1 MKGGAWLVLAV
12 SMLLGLGL
20 TIGAIASRR
29 QMRTAV
35 VVVLCLVGIG
45 IVLAGAALSIGIG
58 LQNIPEGA
66 AVSLPLL
73 HSGRTRGQAF
83 WAGAASGLVEPLGAV
98 LAFALAEWVGAALPW
113 LMSAAAGCMVC
124 VTAQEMIPQAVEA
137 DEPAGVVSIVLGF
150 ALMMALDVAL

>member
-12 SMLLGLGL
+12 SMLMGLGL

-58 LQNIPEGA
+58 ILRARETKPKTPQTNRSAVFFVSGA
-66 AVSLPLL
+66 YSLP
-73 HSGRTRGQAF
+73 GCGFATRKIMRGV
-83 WAGAASGLVEPLGAV
+83 SV
-98 LAFALAEWVGAALPW
+98 LAFVFGAMDSVMNELPP
-113 LMSAAAGCMVC
+113 MTEFAPM
-124 VTAQEMIPQAVEA
+124 T
-137 DEPAGVVSIVLGF
+137 VLPPRMD
-150 ALMMALDVAL
+150 APE

>member
-12 SMLLGLGL
+12 SMLMGGLGL

-58 LQNIPEGA
+58 IL
-66 AVSLPLL
+66 
-73 HSGRTRGQAF
+73 
-83 WAGAASGLVEPLGAV
+83 
-98 LAFALAEWVGAALPW
+98 
-113 LMSAAAGCMVC
+113 
-124 VTAQEMIPQAVEA
+124 
-137 DEPAGVVSIVLGF
+137 
-150 ALMMALDVAL
+150 